1 MAHVG
6 EKTRLH
12 LIGAAQM
19 IRPFIELGVKRD
31 DPAVGILELLVDPS
45 EIFLTLPSF
54 CQSAEQF
61 LVLLSDLVER
71 AFGPLASERRGNV
84 GGTLGTD
91 VRDPA
96 RQKFLEKNFGAVGGA
111 SIDLALIDQPA
122 RADNTQAHAG
132 M

>member
-1 MAHVG
+1 MAHIG
-6 EKTRLH
+6 KKARFQ

-19 IRPFIELGVKRD
+19 IRPFIDLGVKRD
-31 DPAVGILELLVDPS
+31 DPSVGIFELLVDPS

-71 AFGPLASERRGNV
+71 AFGPLASERRGNF

-96 RQKFLEKNFGAVGGA
+96 WQQLLQDYIGAAHRA